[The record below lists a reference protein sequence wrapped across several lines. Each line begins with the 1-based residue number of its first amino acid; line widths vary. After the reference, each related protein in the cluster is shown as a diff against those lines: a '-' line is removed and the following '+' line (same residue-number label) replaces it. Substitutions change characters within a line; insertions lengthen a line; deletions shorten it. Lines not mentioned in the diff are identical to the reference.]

1 MVVEIMAIEEIFY
14 ELFFGSGGWLG
25 LLLLLTIIVL
35 LGMKSKVLAV
45 LFIPLSI
52 FLGVTYIQNVDP
64 SNNLMWGG
72 ILMFLATIFLTVR
85 LAKDDSF

>member
-1 MVVEIMAIEEIFY
+1 MAIEEIFN

-52 FLGVTYIQNVDP
+52 FLGVTYLQNLDP
-64 SNNLMWGG
+64 SNDLMWGG

>member
-1 MVVEIMAIEEIFY
+1 MAIEEIFN

-45 LFIPLSI
+45 FFIPLSI
-52 FLGVTYIQNVDP
+52 FLGITYLQNVDP

-72 ILMFLATIFLTVR
+72 ILMFLATILLTVR
-85 LAKDDSF
+85 LAKNDSF

>member
-1 MVVEIMAIEEIFY
+1 MAIEEIFN

-35 LGMKSKVLAV
+35 LGIKSKVLAV

-52 FLGVTYIQNVDP
+52 FLGITYLQNVDP
-64 SNNLMWGG
+64 SSNLMWGG
-72 ILMFLATIFLTVR
+72 ILMFLATVLLTVR
-85 LAKDDSF
+85 LAKDDSW